1 LLLAE
6 LPPRW
11 VDLFERD
18 IQAFETGDGI
28 FHRLSQAS
36 KAHAGA
42 GPSPPNGLASQT
54 YLPSNGG
61 MGQAT
66 SRNWIAD
73 GEKYAL
79 LGLSVKV
86 TDPAVFKLDLSPRFQ
101 IIGANDF
108 SFPDH
113 WREWLGTIRVEEVE
127 ACDLF
132 VAAKLRSATPEVLDA
147 ENIQLNNWVWGFYR
161 GLLLSCT
168 FATAHK
174 PVVLTG
180 SCSGGEVGLRQ
191 IQELE
196 APVPND
202 FRPYPDVAPTSFSEA
217 ATLSERLERMLATR
231 QGSNRWRINR
241 VLHLY
246 TETRAEREI
255 LGRIHQ
261 YTRCIDGFVTT
272 GPGQGWKDFRS
283 RTQLFIGPRHQD
295 LMGEIYDVR
304 SSVEHLHEDR
314 YLDPFLR
321 ETQVDLTKKE
331 AIIEHIAR
339 TTLSR
344 IAHNEHLWKHFT
356 NKTALADFWAK
367 PEAERQAIWGN
378 PVDPMVALTEFEERF
393 LPPAQL
399 S

>member
-1 LLLAE
+1 
-6 LPPRW
+6 
-11 VDLFERD
+11 
-18 IQAFETGDGI
+18 
-28 FHRLSQAS
+28 
-36 KAHAGA
+36 
-42 GPSPPNGLASQT
+42 
-54 YLPSNGG
+54 
-61 MGQAT
+61 MGQAI
-66 SRNWIAD
+66 SRSWIAD

-86 TDPAVFKLDLSPRFQ
+86 TDAAIFKLDLVPHFQ

-108 SFPDH
+108 SIPDH

-132 VAAKLRSATPEVLDA
+132 VAAKLRSATPDVLDA
-147 ENIQLNNWVWGFYR
+147 ENIQLNQRVLAFYR
-161 GLLLSCT
+161 GLLLSST

-191 IQELE
+191 IQELD

-202 FRPYPDVAPTSFSEA
+202 FRPYPDVAPANFSEA
-217 ATLSERLERMLATR
+217 ATLAERLERMLATR
-231 QGSNRWRINR
+231 QGSNRWRFNR

-246 TETRAEREI
+246 TETRAEPEI
-255 LGRIHQ
+255 LERIHQ

-272 GPGQGWKDFRS
+272 GPGQGRKDFKS
-283 RTQLFIGPRHQD
+283 RTQLFIGACNQD

-321 ETQVDLTKKE
+321 ETQVHLTKKE

-339 TTLSR
+339 TTLAR
-344 IAHNEHLWKHFT
+344 IAHTKRLWEHFT
-356 NKTALADFWAK
+356 NKAALADFWAK
-367 PEAERQAIWGN
+367 PEPERQAIWGD
-378 PVDPMVALTEFEERF
+378 PVDPMVALAEFEERF